1 MKILVIGCGYVGE
14 RVADLLHEAG
24 HDVVGATHSEDSAQR
39 LSQAKPYTVHAC
51 DVGDENSVRG
61 LMDEIIAP
69 PEVII
74 HCASS
79 NRGGAEMYRHVY
91 LNGCRHLQN
100 VLRGA
105 RLVFTSSTSVYPQ
118 TDGSW
123 VTEER
128 DATPDRETSRIL
140 RETEDN
146 VLEHQGCVARLAGI
160 YGPGR
165 SFVLKNFLEGTAV
178 IEGNDGEGRWLN
190 QIHRE
195 DAARALSHL
204 ALNKLTGIFNV
215 TDDTPLTQRKCFEK
229 LVSRFNKPMPQCA
242 APKTVRKRAW
252 TSKRVSDSKLRA
264 SGWTPL
270 YASYFNALE
279 NDAALVPSILDMIEN
294 SSQKISS
301 PEKSV
306 GDCQSS
312 VREGKLPPTPIN
324 CEPETENRE
333 PRTGNQEFPKALN
346 LVLIGLMGSGKTT
359 LGRLVAQSLGF
370 KFVDTDHLI
379 IDAAGKTIPDIFAS
393 EGEAGFR
400 QRETAALQSLAGQQ
414 RQVIATG
421 GGIVTQPVNLPIL
434 KQLGCVVWLSA
445 DTGVLHQRTA
455 HGHDRPLLREVDP
468 AAKLRALYE
477 DRAPLYEQACDIKIT
492 TDDLSPQDAA
502 YGVAESAR
510 VFFGGL
516 H

>member
-1 MKILVIGCGYVGE
+1 MKILIIGCGYVGE

-24 HDVVGATHSEDSAQR
+24 HNVVGATHSEDSAQR

-61 LMDEIIAP
+61 LMDKIIAP

-79 NRGGAEMYRHVY
+79 NRCGAEMYRHVY

-100 VLRGA
+100 EFPGTC
-105 RLVFTSSTSVYPQ
+105 LVFTSSTSVYPQ
-118 TDGSW
+118 IDGSW
-123 VTEER
+123 VTEES

-140 RETEDN
+140 RETEDM
-146 VLEHQGCVARLAGI
+146 VLVHQGCVARLAGI

-195 DAARALSHL
+195 DAARALSLL

-229 LVSRFNKPMPQCA
+229 LVARFNKSMPQSA
-242 APKTVRKRAW
+242 APKTERKRAW
-252 TSKRVSDSKLRA
+252 TSKRVSDAKIRA

-270 YASYFNALE
+270 YASYFDALE
-279 NDAALVPSILDMIEN
+279 HDVALVPSILDMISN
-294 SSQKISS
+294 
-301 PEKSV
+301 
-306 GDCQSS
+306 
-312 VREGKLPPTPIN
+312 PTP
-324 CEPETENRE
+324 PSRA
-333 PRTGNQEFPKALN
+333 PAKALN

-359 LGRLVAQSLGF
+359 LGRLVAHSLGF

-379 IDAAGKTIPDIFAS
+379 IEAAGKTIPEIFAS

-421 GGIVTQPVNLPIL
+421 GGIVTPPVNLPIL

-477 DRAPLYEQACDIKIT
+477 ERAPLYEQACDIKIT
-492 TDDLSPQDAA
+492 TDDLSPQEAA